1 MTITPTTDTIVAGD
15 SFAFSGRDMNADEDG
30 TPTTGIDLTGYAV
43 SCAARIANGGALL
56 TQLSLGSGITL
67 QNQAAP
73 ETKGGFD
80 IAFLPAQT
88 ALWPAG
94 RAVEL
99 DIKIALGNEVTH
111 QGKQVVQV
119 YKAVTP

>member
-1 MTITPTTDTIVAGD
+1 MSITPTTDSIVAGD
-15 SFAFSGRDMNADEDG
+15 SLAFSGRYMEADAEG
-30 TPTTGIDLTGYAV
+30 NPTTGINLTGYSV
-43 SCAARIANGGALL
+43 SCSARIANGGAIL
-56 TQLSLGSGITL
+56 TSLIIGSGITL

-73 ETKGGFD
+73 ETVGGFD

-111 QGKQVVQV
+111 QGRQVVQV